1 MQPSPILAPA
11 TLKPQAS
18 PAPPAQ
24 PTVAKVLQYPPDAYQ
39 TYKKKLE
46 EEPTIVKPA
55 TGFFKNMFYDFQE
68 FMFANNVLVI
78 ATGWGI
84 GTATK
89 EIIDR
94 LLTDV
99 LMPLLSA
106 MGKFSLTRH
115 AYNFALKHAA
125 ETRMEP
131 VLVAL
136 GNIAWDFTKW
146 LTVIALTFILLEYVL
161 NRRIIG
167 LSTTVRQEAKAEFAK
182 AKAAAATEK
191 IIPDD
196 KDLEVLEKR
205 IEFEK
210 EAGKQMI
217 NNEKKV
223 IQQAV
228 RSAPAKPAQTTTPA
242 PAHPAPNVAPMF
254 SYYNYGQQ
262 SYAAAPPVAAAP
274 ATAAVRAGR

>member
-1 MQPSPILAPA
+1 
-11 TLKPQAS
+11 LKPQVS
-18 PAPPAQ
+18 PAPSAQ
-24 PTVAKVLQYPPDAYQ
+24 QTVAGVLQYPPDAYQ
-39 TYKKKLE
+39 VYKKKLE

-55 TGFFKNMFYDFQE
+55 TGFFKNVFYDFQE

-131 VLVAL
+131 VLIAI

-182 AKAAAATEK
+182 AKASAATEK

-205 IEFEK
+205 IMFDK
-210 EAGKQMI
+210 ETGEQMI
-217 NNEKKV
+217 DNEKQV

-228 RSAPAKPAQTTTPA
+228 SAVPSKAAQTATPA
-242 PAHPAPNVAPMF
+242 PNQAPNVAPMF
-254 SYYNYGQQ
+254 NYYSYGQQ
-262 SYAAAPPVAAAP
+262 YYAAAPVATQAAA
-274 ATAAVRAGR
+274 TIRAAR

>member
-1 MQPSPILAPA
+1 MQASPILAPA
-11 TLKPQAS
+11 TLKPQAT
-18 PAPPAQ
+18 PAPTQRPAGI
-24 PTVAKVLQYPPDAYQ
+24 LQYPPDAYH

-99 LMPLLSA
+99 LMPLLGA

-131 VLVAL
+131 VLIAL

-182 AKAAAATEK
+182 AKASAATEN
-191 IIPDD
+191 IIPDN

-217 NNEKKV
+217 NNEKQV

-228 RSAPAKPAQTTTPA
+228 RAGAQSKSNPVPPA
-242 PAHPAPNVAPMF
+242 NVAPMF
-254 SYYNYGQQ
+254 NYYGYGQQ
-262 SYAAAPPVAAAP
+262 SYAPVAP
-274 ATAAVRAGR
+274 AAAVRAAR